1 LSKQFRALEE
11 DEVLFLDAVREK
23 ERKDERARRD
33 KDSDEVDA
41 FKQAVAAREQAK
53 HSPPSIASSSS
64 TAHPATSGSTSGL
77 SQGMPSGSASSTP
90 VSLPPKQKQAA
101 GKKDQKTLLKGIVKK
116 KPASAKTSQVRPP
129 KPVSEDNVATSART
143 RKRTLEDSTPTQSAS
158 HAIPVESSQPKR
170 KKTDA
175 DSGPVG

>member
-1 LSKQFRALEE
+1 M
-11 DEVLFLDAVREK
+11 
-23 ERKDERARRD
+23 
-33 KDSDEVDA
+33 
-41 FKQAVAAREQAK
+41 
-53 HSPPSIASSSS
+53 
-64 TAHPATSGSTSGL
+64 SGL

-116 KPASAKTSQVRPP
+116 KPASAKNSQVRPP
-129 KPVSEDNVATSART
+129 KPVSENVAASAQT
-143 RKRTLEDSTPTQSAS
+143 RKRTLEDSTPAESAS